1 MTKKPIVTAIVT
13 SAVTTVVSSE
23 PTIQTP
29 PEAEIISSSKRIR
42 KPRAPSS
49 ERYLVRA
56 GSAWVFQLRIPASV
70 GGRGL
75 RPIRIGLGVLPKR
88 EAREIADR
96 LAAVA
101 RVRFRELAKSMVG
114 TEPDS
119 NDDDEQRAMLLVQLT
134 MMMKSTLFDIRN
146 PPSEPPADEARGLA
160 FMKDVVSYAQQLSAK
175 QQGLPHQS
183 VIADNAEALATL
195 RYQKFE
201 KELRDGKASEPQLF
215 ASPPPTPLT
224 AAEPRAEQPEPNS
237 AAAHMPSGAPTKTSD
252 APLIKARG
260 ASGRINVDRTP
271 AYEQDRKSV
280 DRAPS
285 TKPLFSQIASEY
297 LSDRYQSK
305 TEKAKDVKTAEMRLN
320 MFLELI
326 GDHPIDTYTATD
338 LQAFVHLMGKWP
350 AKEKDRPAGMS
361 TIDIIRWNAEL
372 QVLPLAKATLED
384 GYVAVVKSVFGSQ
397 TTKYDYVN
405 PMRDASLRYP
415 DSARKKVSAEPL
427 GSDKISKLF
436 EVGVSS
442 GFMDEA
448 MLPLIGLMTGRRIG
462 LLVHLRGS
470 DIRKKYDDVAVAQV
484 TNLIQVGGRWK
495 TVPVK
500 TDDSVKFFVLHNF
513 LNEIG
518 FVDWTQTIGDE
529 FIFPELMKKADP
541 SKTASQYMG
550 RLYARAG
557 IKDTRGEVFHS
568 LRGGFIAEGRD
579 QDVRDRDLRLQAGHD
594 AGEDEH
600 SKYGFRHI
608 TEKSAHNI
616 ANLPLNPD
624 IDFSVFMGLDFDA
637 MWKKKRTLG
646 RAIGTKSKDPL
657 EKLE

>member
-1 MTKKPIVTAIVT
+1 MTDKPIVTAIVT

-23 PTIQTP
+23 PTIQPP

-56 GSAWVFQLRIPASV
+56 GSAWVFQLRIPASA

-101 RVRFRELAKSMVG
+101 RVKFRELAKSMVG
-114 TEPDS
+114 TEPDGI
-119 NDDDEQRAMLLVQLT
+119 DDEEEQAMLLVQLT

-146 PPSEPPADEARGLA
+146 SPSEPATEEARGLA
-160 FMKDVVSYAQQLSAK
+160 FMKDAVGYAQQLSAK
-175 QQGLPHQS
+175 QQGLPHEPL
-183 VIADNAEALATL
+183 IADNAEALAMI

-201 KELRDGKASEPQLF
+201 KELREGKASEPQLI
-215 ASPPPTPLT
+215 APLPSTPVT
-224 AAEPRAEQPEPNS
+224 AAKPRAEQPEPNS
-237 AAAHMPSGAPTKTSD
+237 AAAHRPSGAPTKTVD
-252 APLIKARG
+252 APLITARS
-260 ASGRINVDRTP
+260 ASGRIKVDRTP

-280 DRAPS
+280 VRAPS
-285 TKPLFSQIASEY
+285 TKPLFSRIAGEY
-297 LSDRYQSK
+297 LSERYKSK
-305 TEKAKDVKTAEMRLN
+305 TEKAKDVQTAEMRLN
-320 MFLELI
+320 LFLELI
-326 GDHPIDTYTATD
+326 GDHPIDTYTPAD
-338 LQAFVHLMGKWP
+338 LQAFVELMGMWP
-350 AKEKDRPAGMS
+350 AKEKERPAGMS
-361 TIDIIRWNAEL
+361 TIDIIRWNSKL

-384 GYVAVVKSVFGSQ
+384 GYVAVVKSVFGWNP
-397 TTKYDYVN
+397 TTYDYVN
-405 PMRDASLRYP
+405 PMRGVTLRYP
-415 DSARKKVSAEPL
+415 TSARKSISAEPL
-427 GSDKISKLF
+427 GSEKISKLF
-436 EVGVSS
+436 ETGVES
-442 GFMDEA
+442 GFIDEA
-448 MLPLIGLMTGRRIG
+448 ILPLIGFMTGRRLG

-470 DIRKKYDDVAVAQV
+470 DIRMKYEDVATAQV
-484 TNLIQVGGRWK
+484 TDLIQVGGRWT

-513 LNEIG
+513 LREIG
-518 FVDWTQTIGDE
+518 FVDWAQTIGEE

-541 SKTASQYMG
+541 AKTASQYMG
-550 RLYARAG
+550 RLYKRAG
-557 IKDTRGEVFHS
+557 IKDRRGEVFHS

-600 SKYGFRHI
+600 SKYGFKQI
-608 TEKSAHNI
+608 TEKSAQYI
-616 ANLPLNPD
+616 ANLPLNPA
-624 IDFSVFMGLDFDA
+624 IDFSMFRGLDFDA

-646 RAIGTKSKDPL
+646 RTTGSK
-657 EKLE
+657 KA

>member
-1 MTKKPIVTAIVT
+1 M
-13 SAVTTVVSSE
+13 
-23 PTIQTP
+23 
-29 PEAEIISSSKRIR
+29 
-42 KPRAPSS
+42 
-49 ERYLVRA
+49 
-56 GSAWVFQLRIPASV
+56 FQIRIPAAA

-75 RPIRIGLGVLPKR
+75 RPIRIGLGVLSKA

-101 RVRFRELAKSMVG
+101 RMKFRELAKSMAG
-114 TEPDS
+114 KET
-119 NDDDEQRAMLLVQLT
+119 NGIDDDEQQALLLAQLT
-134 MMMKSTLFDIRN
+134 IMMKSTLFDIRN
-146 PPSEPPADEARGLA
+146 PQPEPAAEEARGLA
-160 FMKDVVSYAQQLSAK
+160 FMKDVVGYAQQLSAK
-175 QQGLPHQS
+175 QQGLSHEPL
-183 VIADNAEALATL
+183 IADNAEALAAI

-215 ASPPPTPLT
+215 ASPPPPPVT

-237 AAAHMPSGAPTKTSD
+237 AAAHSPSGALTKTVD
-252 APLIKARG
+252 APLIAARS
-260 ASGRINVDRTP
+260 APGRIKVDRTP

-280 DRAPS
+280 VRGPS
-285 TKPLFSQIASEY
+285 TKPLFSDIASEY

-305 TEKAKDVKTAEMRLN
+305 TEKAKDVQTAEMRLN
-320 MFLELI
+320 MFVELI
-326 GDHPIDTYTATD
+326 GDHPIDTYTAAD

-350 AKEKDRPAGMS
+350 AKEKERPAGMS

-372 QVLPLAKATLED
+372 RVLPLAKATLED
-384 GYVAVVKSVFGSQ
+384 GYVAVVKSVFGSR

-427 GSDKISKLF
+427 GADKISKLF
-436 EVGVSS
+436 EVGVNS

-500 TDDSVKFFVLHNF
+500 TDDSVKFFVLHSF
-513 LNEIG
+513 LSEIG

-616 ANLPLNPD
+616 AHLPLNPD
-624 IDFSVFMGLDFDA
+624 IDFSMFRGWISTRCGRSSGRWGARQDP
-637 MWKKKRTLG
+637 KRHKALT
-646 RAIGTKSKDPL
+646 
-657 EKLE
+657 

>member
-1 MTKKPIVTAIVT
+1 M
-13 SAVTTVVSSE
+13 
-23 PTIQTP
+23 
-29 PEAEIISSSKRIR
+29 
-42 KPRAPSS
+42 
-49 ERYLVRA
+49 
-56 GSAWVFQLRIPASV
+56 
-70 GGRGL
+70 
-75 RPIRIGLGVLPKR
+75 RPIRIGLGVLPKA
-88 EAREIADR
+88 EAREIADQ
-96 LAAVA
+96 LAATA
-101 RVRFRELAKSMVG
+101 RVKFRELAKSMVDA
-114 TEPDS
+114 EPNS
-119 NDDDEQRAMLLVQLT
+119 SDDDEEQALFMLQL
-134 MMMKSTLFDIRN
+134 KTLIEAKHLAIIK
-146 PPSEPPADEARGLA
+146 PPPKPAEDVALGHA
-160 FMKDVVSYAQQLSAK
+160 FMKDVVGYAQQLSAK
-175 QQGLPHQS
+175 QQGSPHES
-183 VIADNAEALATL
+183 LIADNAEALTTL
-195 RYQKFE
+195 RYQKYE
-201 KELRDGKASEPQLF
+201 KELQEGKASEPQLF
-215 ASPPPTPLT
+215 ASPPPAPATEF
-224 AAEPRAEQPEPNS
+224 EPRAEQPEPHS
-237 AAAHMPSGAPTKTSD
+237 VAAHSPSGALTKTAD
-252 APLIKARG
+252 APLITARS
-260 ASGRINVDRTP
+260 ASGRIKVDRTP
-271 AYEQDRKSV
+271 AYERDRKSV

-320 MFLELI
+320 MFVELI

-338 LQAFVHLMGKWP
+338 LQAFVHLMAKWP

-384 GYVAVVKSVFGSQ
+384 GYVAVVKSVFGSR

-436 EVGVSS
+436 EVGVNS

-448 MLPLIGLMTGRRIG
+448 MLPLLGLMTGRRIG

-470 DIRKKYDDVAVAQV
+470 DIRKKYEDVAVAQV

-513 LNEIG
+513 LSEIG
-518 FVDWTQTIGDE
+518 FVDWTQTIGDQ
-529 FIFPELMKKADP
+529 FIFPELMKKTDP

-579 QDVRDRDLRLQAGHD
+579 QNVRDRDIRLQAGHD

-624 IDFSVFMGLDFDA
+624 IDFSVFRGLDFDA

-646 RAIGTKSKDPL
+646 RAIGTKSKDPF